1 MSKDTEDL
9 IININTKV
17 DRLVDIENLLEKI
30 ANSKPEVY
38 EMNSRDRE
46 VLQTGI
52 RDFEHELSETLR
64 RVFNANLEESR
75 RERLLIIESNQKIY
89 DDNLDALQNKLKDFQ
104 KVADSCKDLDVL
116 CFNAINQAVDLN
128 SIQQKLNHT
137 MVTTVKEILSKLTIA
152 NEKTTKNFNGVTE
165 EMQKLLKKSLH
176 IAFVIPV
183 IVLVFLAYIGG
194 IGTLAIWNKKT
205 CENVFEKFYA
215 DKYEKEI
222 SQPMIEAKKEAAE
235 YLRIQKSEADEIRAK
250 SKKEAEADL
259 KAKKAEAKEY
269 LKEQLD
275 SARTRAQ
282 EEYERRMELYDQRV
296 HNDVDL
302 KMKKSNIKGDK

>member
-1 MSKDTEDL
+1 MNKDIEDL
-9 IININTKV
+9 IIDTNNKAS
-17 DRLVDIENLLEKI
+17 RLVDMENLLEKI
-30 ANSKPEVY
+30 ANEQAETNELNPH
-38 EMNSRDRE
+38 DRE

-52 RDFEHELSETLR
+52 RDFENELSETLR

-75 RERLLIIESNQKIY
+75 RERLLIIENNQKIY
-89 DDNLDALQNKLKDFQ
+89 DDNLEELQNKLKDFQ

-137 MVTTVKEILSKLTIA
+137 MVTTVKETLSKLTIA

-205 CENVFEKFYA
+205 CENVFEKFYD
-215 DKYEKEI
+215 DKYAKEI
-222 SQPMIEAKKEAAE
+222 AQPMIDAKKEAE
-235 YLRIQKSEADEIRAK
+235 IYLRE
-250 SKKEAEADL
+250 
-259 KAKKAEAKEY
+259 KKAEAEKY
-269 LKEQLD
+269 RKEQLED
-275 SARTRAQ
+275 ARTRAQ
-282 EEYERRMELYDQRV
+282 EEYEKRMKLYDQRV
-296 HNDVDL
+296 HSAVESQ
-302 KMKKSNIKGDK
+302 MKKSNSKEVK

>member
-17 DRLVDIENLLEKI
+17 NRLVDIENLLEKI
-30 ANSKPEVY
+30 ANEKPEVY
-38 EMNSRDRE
+38 EMNPRDRE

-52 RDFEHELSETLR
+52 RDFECDLSETLR
-64 RVFNANLEESR
+64 RVFKANLEESR
-75 RERLLIIESNQKIY
+75 RERLLIIENNQKIY
-89 DDNLDALQNKLKDFQ
+89 DDNLEALQNKLKDFQ

-137 MVTTVKEILSKLTIA
+137 MVTTVKETLSKLTIA

-194 IGTLAIWNKKT
+194 IGTLAILNKKT
-205 CENVFEKFYA
+205 CENVFEKFYD
-215 DKYEKEI
+215 DKYAKEI
-222 SQPMIEAKKEAAE
+222 AQPMIDAKKEAE
-235 YLRIQKSEADEIRAK
+235 IYLRE
-250 SKKEAEADL
+250 
-259 KAKKAEAKEY
+259 KKAEAEKY
-269 LKEQLD
+269 RKEQLED
-275 SARTRAQ
+275 ARTRAQ
-282 EEYERRMELYDQRV
+282 EEYEKRMKLYDQRV
-296 HNDVDL
+296 HSAVESQ
-302 KMKKSNIKGDK
+302 MKKSNSKEVK

>member
-17 DRLVDIENLLEKI
+17 NRLVDIENFLEKI
-30 ANSKPEVY
+30 ANEKPEVY

-75 RERLLIIESNQKIY
+75 RERLLIIENNQKIY
-89 DDNLDALQNKLKDFQ
+89 EDNLEALQNKLKDFQ

-137 MVTTVKEILSKLTIA
+137 MVTTVKETLSKLTIA

-205 CENVFEKFYA
+205 CENVFEKFY
-215 DKYEKEI
+215 DEKYAKEI
-222 SQPMIEAKKEAAE
+222 AQPMIDAKKEAE
-235 YLRIQKSEADEIRAK
+235 IYLLE
-250 SKKEAEADL
+250 
-259 KAKKAEAKEY
+259 KKAEAEKY
-269 LKEQLD
+269 RKEQLED
-275 SARTRAQ
+275 ARTRAQ
-282 EEYERRMELYDQRV
+282 EEYEKRMKLYDQRV
-296 HNDVDL
+296 HSAVESQ
-302 KMKKSNIKGDK
+302 MKKSNSKEVK

>member
-17 DRLVDIENLLEKI
+17 NRLVDIENLLEKI
-30 ANSKPEVY
+30 ANAKPEVY

-52 RDFEHELSETLR
+52 RDFENELSETLR

-75 RERLLIIESNQKIY
+75 RERLLIIENNQKIY
-89 DDNLDALQNKLKDFQ
+89 DDNLEELQNKLKDFQ

-137 MVTTVKEILSKLTIA
+137 MVTTVKETLSKLTIA

-205 CENVFEKFYA
+205 CENVFEKFYD
-215 DKYEKEI
+215 DKYAKEI
-222 SQPMIEAKKEAAE
+222 AQPMIDAKKEAE
-235 YLRIQKSEADEIRAK
+235 IYLRE
-250 SKKEAEADL
+250 
-259 KAKKAEAKEY
+259 KKAEAEKY
-269 LKEQLD
+269 RKEQLED
-275 SARTRAQ
+275 ARTRAQ
-282 EEYERRMELYDQRV
+282 EEYEKRMKLYDQRV
-296 HNDVDL
+296 HSAVESQ
-302 KMKKSNIKGDK
+302 MKKSNSKEVK

>member
-17 DRLVDIENLLEKI
+17 NRLVDIENLLEKI
-30 ANSKPEVY
+30 ANEKPEVY
-38 EMNSRDRE
+38 EMNPRDRE

-52 RDFEHELSETLR
+52 RDFENELSETLR

-75 RERLLIIESNQKIY
+75 RERLLIIENNQKIY
-89 DDNLDALQNKLKDFQ
+89 DDNLEELQNKLKDFQ

-137 MVTTVKEILSKLTIA
+137 MVTTVKETLSKLTIA

-205 CENVFEKFYA
+205 CENVFEKFYD
-215 DKYEKEI
+215 DKYAKEI
-222 SQPMIEAKKEAAE
+222 AQPMIDAKKEAE
-235 YLRIQKSEADEIRAK
+235 IYLRE
-250 SKKEAEADL
+250 
-259 KAKKAEAKEY
+259 KKAEAEKY
-269 LKEQLD
+269 RKEQLED
-275 SARTRAQ
+275 ARTRAQ
-282 EEYERRMELYDQRV
+282 EEYEKRMKLYDQRV
-296 HNDVDL
+296 HSAVESQ
-302 KMKKSNIKGDK
+302 MKKSNSKEVK